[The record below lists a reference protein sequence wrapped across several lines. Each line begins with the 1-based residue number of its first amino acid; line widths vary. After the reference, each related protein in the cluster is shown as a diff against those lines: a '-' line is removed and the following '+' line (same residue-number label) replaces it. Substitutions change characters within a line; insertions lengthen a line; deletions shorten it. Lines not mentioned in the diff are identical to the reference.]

1 MQNTYIPPR
10 AEITRSRL
18 RSATAEALG
27 LVKVDNV
34 SIEANDGV
42 IGVKAVNVQKLFV
55 ADGDEFV
62 LSGGHA

>member
-1 MQNTYIPPR
+1 M
-10 AEITRSRL
+10 
-18 RSATAEALG
+18 
-27 LVKVDNV
+27 KVDNV

-62 LSGGHA
+62 LSGGQA